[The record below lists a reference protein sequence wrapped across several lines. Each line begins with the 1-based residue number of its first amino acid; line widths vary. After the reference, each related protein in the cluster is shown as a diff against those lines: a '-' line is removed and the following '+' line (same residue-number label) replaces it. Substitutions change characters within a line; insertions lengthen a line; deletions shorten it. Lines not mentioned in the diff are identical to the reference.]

1 MSIELMI
8 IPKSFGSIRNDV
20 DEGGANEEV
29 KGVSY
34 LT

>member
-1 MSIELMI
+1 MLIELMI
-8 IPKSFGSIRNDV
+8 IPKSFGSIKNDV
-20 DEGGANEEV
+20 DEGGAHKEV

>member
-8 IPKSFGSIRNDV
+8 IPKSFGSIKKDV

-29 KGVSY
+29 KGVSDV
-34 LT
+34 T